1 MQSILLRLQELTE
14 DQNIIL
20 NEVNDSLREELKN
33 KETELKKT
41 GHRLAEAEAFKEV
54 IAEKLKSEQSTHF
67 NLKERYELLKDSFE
81 EQKQELEKKKSD
93 LNSAHKALQ
102 QTAAENTTLV
112 VEKERL
118 EVQIASKYKTLEAT
132 LAVEQAKNQELL
144 AERTKQKDQAAL
156 QMEMFCTTCKAKEN
170 IMQMEGKSTQIK
182 QEQIHDRIQGS
193 NDTTLQQSK
202 IRQLEEELQL
212 VTEKLNE
219 ADIRAKLYQEKY
231 KHMVME
237 KKALANRNDL
247 HLQAPTPIPEPTG
260 NTPICPADAPP
271 INNHSRPRSHSLTPT
286 SVALECHNANDPTP
300 LVASPLPPSVS
311 ESLAAPGIT
320 LAQLY
325 STSPASAQSH
335 ISHTDAVGQASGT
348 IHASVSPPRIA
359 EPMTDPDCVD
369 GLRDMSQSPEC
380 ISQENLLQT
389 VISTV
394 SDLPQCTQLSDGK
407 KRLPV
412 APRSSKLLDCLRDA
426 APTYHWGP
434 GTIFFLP
441 GRLLEAGSQH
451 YVVVEPASQLIPNT
465 GHRIHSRIGDYIG
478 QTRDLFVTDNEWIFY
493 AGSYKLFKIGKA
505 PSAAFKFSDFH
516 DITLTSLTNACMPKN
531 HLQAFPR
538 EQRIREWIEKGVIK
552 LDCIGLQCV
561 NFNTSLSTMLI
572 QHHDEG
578 VRKRKR
584 EESEARERRYG
595 PRMRPEFDYYE
606 RSRPLARLPR
616 SRSRS
621 PPRNAYEDGYQMPP
635 SRSRLPAQRSLG
647 SPIDT
652 FFPDREVK
660 SLLTRLENG
669 LFGYTISLFEM
680 YLLFPLLL
688 IPASVLT
695 QTQIDW

>member
-1 MQSILLRLQELTE
+1 
-14 DQNIIL
+14 
-20 NEVNDSLREELKN
+20 
-33 KETELKKT
+33 
-41 GHRLAEAEAFKEV
+41 
-54 IAEKLKSEQSTHF
+54 
-67 NLKERYELLKDSFE
+67 
-81 EQKQELEKKKSD
+81 
-93 LNSAHKALQ
+93 
-102 QTAAENTTLV
+102 
-112 VEKERL
+112 
-118 EVQIASKYKTLEAT
+118 
-132 LAVEQAKNQELL
+132 
-144 AERTKQKDQAAL
+144 
-156 QMEMFCTTCKAKEN
+156 
-170 IMQMEGKSTQIK
+170 MQMEGKSTQIK

-426 APTYHWGP
+426 APTYHWYHILLT
-434 GTIFFLP
+434 GT
-441 GRLLEAGSQH
+441 
-451 YVVVEPASQLIPNT
+451 
-465 GHRIHSRIGDYIG
+465 
-478 QTRDLFVTDNEWIFY
+478 
-493 AGSYKLFKIGKA
+493 
-505 PSAAFKFSDFH
+505 AA
-516 DITLTSLTNACMPKN
+516 
-531 HLQAFPR
+531 
-538 EQRIREWIEKGVIK
+538 
-552 LDCIGLQCV
+552 
-561 NFNTSLSTMLI
+561 
-572 QHHDEG
+572 
-578 VRKRKR
+578 
-584 EESEARERRYG
+584 
-595 PRMRPEFDYYE
+595 
-606 RSRPLARLPR
+606 RSRVATLRRRRTRQSINSEHGAPHPLTDWRLYR
-616 SRSRS
+616 S
-621 PPRNAYEDGYQMPP
+621 N
-635 SRSRLPAQRSLG
+635 SRLIRHG
-647 SPIDT
+647 
-652 FFPDREVK
+652 
-660 SLLTRLENG
+660 
-669 LFGYTISLFEM
+669 
-680 YLLFPLLL
+680 
-688 IPASVLT
+688 
-695 QTQIDW
+695 